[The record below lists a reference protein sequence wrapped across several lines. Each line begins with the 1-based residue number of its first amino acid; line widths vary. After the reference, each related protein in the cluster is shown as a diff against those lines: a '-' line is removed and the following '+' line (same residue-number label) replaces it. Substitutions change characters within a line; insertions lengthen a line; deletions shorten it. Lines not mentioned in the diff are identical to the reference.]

1 MTRWPLSI
9 PNARSSDLIPDRVAL
24 FVRLWPE
31 KYPAITSRPSL
42 LTRPLTPNIGH
53 THPATCPSLPLGS
66 KMVPRP
72 SQASRLRID
81 RLP

>member
-9 PNARSSDLIPDRVAL
+9 PKACPSDLIPDRVAL
-24 FVRLWPE
+24 SVRLWPE
-31 KYPAITSRPSL
+31 KYPAITSRPSV
-42 LTRPLTPNIGH
+42 LTPPLTPNIGH
-53 THPATCPSLPLGS
+53 THTATCPSLPFGS

-72 SQASRLRID
+72 SQASLLRID